1 MTWWRRDLG
10 REARW
15 DLPIPG
21 RRVVGLFF
29 CVSGDEVLAKV
40 VGAYVCLGLG
50 GFEMLLSWELIFV
63 V

>member
-1 MTWWRRDLG
+1 MRLIWWRRDLG

-29 CVSGDEVLAKV
+29 AFQEMRCWQKWWTS
-40 VGAYVCLGLG
+40 LGLIEL
-50 GFEMLLSWELIFV
+50 EMVSLLELKFV